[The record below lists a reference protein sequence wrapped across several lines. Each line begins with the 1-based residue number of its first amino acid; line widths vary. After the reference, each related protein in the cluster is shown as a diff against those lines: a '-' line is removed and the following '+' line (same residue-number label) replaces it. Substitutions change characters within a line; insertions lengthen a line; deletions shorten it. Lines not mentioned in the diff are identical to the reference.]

1 MDFVRQLSN
10 ELNETKRE
18 LNENNNESHK
28 LLANLLI
35 PLLTELRE
43 LKEEVRQL
51 KLGYNDHPKVLI
63 LKKKF

>member
-10 ELNETKRE
+10 RLNETKRE

-35 PLLTELRE
+35 PLLMSY
-43 LKEEVRQL
+43 V
-51 KLGYNDHPKVLI
+51 N
-63 LKKKF
+63 